1 MEDLIS
7 RQALLE
13 KIDEERKHLLTIK
26 MDGAEHILV
35 HHARRIIE
43 DMPSVTPKAELWNK
57 LYLWLNDMHLGISPD
72 EITPDDE
79 RKCRTA
85 QTDIIEDV
93 MGWIEANVFEPKA
106 GSED

>member
-35 HHARRIIE
+35 HNARRIIE
-43 DMPSVTPKAELWNK
+43 DMPV
-57 LYLWLNDMHLGISPD
+57 
-72 EITPDDE
+72 
-79 RKCRTA
+79 
-85 QTDIIEDV
+85 
-93 MGWIEANVFEPKA
+93 A